1 MPWRGKAKMSDHSGA
16 TLIETVRRALARLGQ
31 GRSTLQS
38 NRLVERLQEKTGL
51 TIIEIR
57 RGLNALR
64 EAGEIE
70 CRDWSNGEPYGKVRL
85 ALCAPP
91 ASDAAITWRKVLEA
105 RQLPPE
111 DVTALIPLHGAL
123 LEFDSADMD
132 RLVEGLLRLR
142 AEQKQFVGEPR
153 FNVSAK
159 FLLGSSKL
167 LDALPTAALRSFGID
182 KTQFERFA
190 GYIVVA
196 GPPHPAACVLVENP
210 HAFETA
216 VSTSGTDD
224 VAWIVTFG
232 HGLSVYDEDYGTQLA
247 EFLVIRSRLP
257 NPLIRKGSPPDISSL
272 LRHESLFF
280 WGDLDPE
287 GLRVFERI
295 KGKWNH
301 LRLSGLYQ
309 PLIDALGGTATSHP
323 YVPATG
329 KAGQAPW
336 DSSDPFVARLMSLC
350 SQHGV
355 DQEVVDAD
363 AIARLCRLPITDD
376 I

>member
-1 MPWRGKAKMSDHSGA
+1 MSDRSGA
-16 TLIETVRRALARLGQ
+16 TLIEKVRQALARLGQ
-31 GRSTLQS
+31 GRSTLQGS
-38 NRLVERLQEKTGL
+38 RLVERLQEKTGL

-57 RGLNALR
+57 RGLTALR

-70 CRDWSNGEPYGKVRL
+70 CRDWSNGEPYGRVRL

-91 ASDAAITWRKVLEA
+91 ASDAAIAWRMVLEA

-111 DVTALIPLHGAL
+111 DVAALLPLHGAL
-123 LEFDSADMD
+123 LDFDSADMD
-132 RLVEGLLRLR
+132 RLVDGLLRLR

-167 LDALPTAALRSFGID
+167 LDAMPTAALRSFGID

-196 GPPHPAACVLVENP
+196 GPPNPVACVLVENP

-216 VSTSGTDD
+216 VSTLGTDD

-232 HGLSVYDEDYGTQLA
+232 HGLSVHDEDYGAQLT
-247 EFLVIRSRLP
+247 EFLVNRPRLP
-257 NPLIRKGSPPDISSL
+257 NPLIRKGSPPDIGSL
-272 LRHESLFF
+272 LRHESLYF

-295 KGKWNH
+295 KGRWNH

-309 PLIDALGGTATSHP
+309 PLIDALGGAATSHP
-323 YVPATG
+323 YLPATG

-336 DSSDPFVARLMSLC
+336 TSSDPLVARLLALC
-350 SQHGV
+350 AQHGV
-355 DQEVVDAD
+355 DQEAVDAD
-363 AIARLCRLPITDD
+363 AVVRLCRLPMMDD